1 MSEQL
6 VGEVVHVVP
15 PEDIDEYDLE
25 PELETMATDRYVLVC
40 RKGGAPS
47 LIEKLRMFFLREP
60 IEAVTV
66 VSGTVASEGEE
77 ITATVVET
85 EMAGVYEA
93 THVER
98 GDS

>member
-1 MSEQL
+1 MGEQL

-15 PEDIDEYDLE
+15 PEDLDDYDLE

-47 LIEKLRMFFLREP
+47 WIEKLRMFFLREP

-66 VSGTVASEGEE
+66 VAETAASEGEE

-85 EMAGVYEA
+85 DLAGVYEA
-93 THVER
+93 THLER
-98 GDS
+98 VDA